1 MWGVGEIREDSVQMD
16 QTSELRLFKT
26 AVVVY
31 NIVLIPTEQ
40 FSVLI
45 AVTGHL
51 EWCGARLPNDS
62 GDCSMLILM
71 KHQSVSL
78 GKPLHPIPSPM
89 YVSHQHHCAE
99 FLVFVLPQNVFTLR
113 LKR

>member
-1 MWGVGEIREDSVQMD
+1 MWGVGEIREDAKKKKLSSD
-16 QTSELRLFKT
+16 GPTSELRLFKT

-51 EWCGARLPNDS
+51 EWCGARLP
-62 GDCSMLILM
+62 
-71 KHQSVSL
+71 K
-78 GKPLHPIPSPM
+78 IPM
-89 YVSHQHHCAE
+89 TVVTVAC
-99 FLVFVLPQNVFTLR
+99 
-113 LKR
+113 